1 MRVGR
6 KWSGKRGMREW
17 GEIVGRRDR
26 KWEKRLNVGRE
37 RVRINRGNEKR
48 YKVGREKS
56 HVHKWLSRNFS
67 RLEIWHQ

>member
-6 KWSGKRGMREW
+6 NWSEKRGMREW
-17 GEIVGRRDR
+17 GCNRWEERIGRRDR

-48 YKVGREKS
+48 
-56 HVHKWLSRNFS
+56 
-67 RLEIWHQ
+67 